1 MEKWQSYN
9 SLCIYDVKS
18 LKEPYKSN
26 DKIYLKCD
34 DVIAT
39 ARHRAYLTLDMFDF
53 FQLQLSYSI
62 FLYLV
67 LK

>member
-1 MEKWQSYN
+1 MEKWQSHN

-18 LKEPYKSN
+18 MKEPYKSN

-39 ARHRAYLTLDMFDF
+39 TRHRAYLTLDMFDF
-53 FQLQLSYSI
+53 FNYNFLILYFYILS
-62 FLYLV
+62 
-67 LK
+67 

>member
-53 FQLQLSYSI
+53 FNYNFLILYFYILS
-62 FLYLV
+62 
-67 LK
+67 